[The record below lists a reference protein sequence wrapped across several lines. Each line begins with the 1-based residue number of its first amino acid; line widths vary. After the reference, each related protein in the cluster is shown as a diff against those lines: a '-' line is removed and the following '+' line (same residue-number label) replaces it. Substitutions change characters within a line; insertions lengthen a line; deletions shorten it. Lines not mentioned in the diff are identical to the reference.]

1 MELHELGALT
11 GETGE
16 QVIAA
21 TSVLEQPEPL
31 VLRLDDTATVD
42 PEALAALRWV
52 PTVVVLVGD
61 PGRVPPELVD
71 AVDVALTAGPDPP
84 RPWHDAPLDP
94 LAERIAEQPLA
105 SLALVSLLRL
115 SERLPV
121 WDAVAAEAATYG
133 MLLGSEAHRRWLDQR
148 PRPPSAHPATGET
161 RCAPPTAGTS
171 CSSPS
176 TGPRSTTR

>member
-42 PEALAALRWV
+42 PEALAALRRV

-61 PGRVPPELVD
+61 PGRVVGLGVPEQEQR
-71 AVDVALTAGPDPP
+71 AVRV
-84 RPWHDAPLDP
+84 
-94 LAERIAEQPLA
+94 
-105 SLALVSLLRL
+105 
-115 SERLPV
+115 
-121 WDAVAAEAATYG
+121 
-133 MLLGSEAHRRWLDQR
+133 AHRLTVGQ
-148 PRPPSAHPATGET
+148 SGIIY
-161 RCAPPTAGTS
+161 
-171 CSSPS
+171 
-176 TGPRSTTR
+176 